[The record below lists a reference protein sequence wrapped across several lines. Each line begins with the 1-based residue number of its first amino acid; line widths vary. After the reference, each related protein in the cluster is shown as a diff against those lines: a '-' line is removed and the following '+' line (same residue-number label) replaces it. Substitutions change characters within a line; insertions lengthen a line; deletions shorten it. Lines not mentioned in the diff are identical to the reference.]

1 MSLPELDMYIHCKE
15 CIQDSGGLGENAEP
29 YTQYLEVGT
38 KNKNELW
45 INCKVHKKPITA
57 FKVIAQASDTCD
69 CCASKEGETNE

>member
-1 MSLPELDMYIHCKE
+1 MALPELDMYIHCKE
-15 CIQDSGGLGENAEP
+15 CIQDSGGLGAMSEP

-57 FKVIAQASDTCD
+57 FIIIPNAAMPSECD
-69 CCASKEGETNE
+69 CCSTSEEE